1 MNQLAELIQ
10 GATLIADVV
19 LLAFIIRQQ
28 SSLLRNLFAIHVAF
42 VALWT
47 TFVFLTIQFG
57 TPPYMHLVF
66 AFAAAALTAQF
77 LFIRAFP
84 DVTTLHRAS
93 NTLIASIGAAFAVM
107 SFVPYGVF
115 KTFTIAPDG
124 YAVIENGSLSAPYS
138 LFVVAYI
145 VAPTIVLWR
154 RMRSTQ
160 PGTLREQL
168 KYLFIGF
175 SAFLGINLFTN
186 SVLPVFFHI
195 YVFNAIGPVFSL
207 VLAVAVFYIIYR
219 HRFLDIRVVL
229 ERGLVYIL
237 LVTLVT
243 GTYFGA
249 LPWLL
254 RSAIPFGIASPLLA
268 FALFLASGAV
278 IYGVERYFERARLL
292 ARERAYAEELEKKV
306 AERTEHLEELQAYQ
320 RRMVGDISH
329 ALQTPLTVLTS
340 AVENLKRDSDVPE
353 NDVALASQSIERLS
367 QLMYA
372 LLRLSKLEALPAES
386 HERFSLS
393 AAVSDIAEYIET
405 VCQERGITL
414 TRHIEPDIKMAGD
427 QAQIEELLTNLL
439 SNAVRYTQ
447 RSAKREIA
455 LTLQRRAGEID
466 MAVADTGSGIP
477 ADSLPHLFER
487 FYRAPNNTEPGT
499 GLGLAIVKRIAEL
512 HGGTISVESTEGHG
526 ATFTVRFPAA

>member
-1 MNQLAELIQ
+1 MALVTFILDVSLVTQIALLTILLQKRRSHSRFILALYVLAIIGWTLAITLTLLTANILVSHFVYAFAAFGLTAQLWFACVFPDVKPLPFSWRHWYLVL
-10 GATLIADVV
+10 GAFFSLASFIPGALFHTIAVNPAGYV
-19 LLAFIIRQQ
+19 IRDNGFL
-28 SSLLRNLFAIHVAF
+28 SVPYALFAIVYM
-42 VALWT
+42 VL
-47 TFVFLTIQFG
+47 
-57 TPPYMHLVF
+57 PPIIF
-66 AFAAAALTAQF
+66 WRKA
-77 LFIRAFP
+77 RAE
-84 DVTTLHRAS
+84 REA
-93 NTLIASIGAAFAVM
+93 
-107 SFVPYGVF
+107 
-115 KTFTIAPDG
+115 
-124 YAVIENGSLSAPYS
+124 
-138 LFVVAYI
+138 
-145 VAPTIVLWR
+145 
-154 RMRSTQ
+154 RMRS
-160 PGTLREQL
+160 QL
-168 KYLFIGF
+168 IYLTIGF
-175 SAFLGINLFTN
+175 LLFLVVSVATN
-186 SVLPVFFHI
+186 SILPVFFHI

-447 RSAKREIA
+447 RSAKREIT
-455 LTLQRRAGEID
+455 LTLQRHAGEID

-512 HGGTISVESTEGHG
+512 HGGTISVESTEGQG